1 MTRPPFEV
9 ADIVRRH
16 GDRFLE
22 THRAWVTGAHRR
34 VLRAIAQCRTA
45 ALGGHRDRCEQCA
58 QPALSY
64 NSCRDRHC
72 PKCLTAARNA
82 WVAAREQELLPVGYV
97 HIVFTMPEP
106 LARLALA
113 NKRVV
118 YDLLFRAAAETLLQV
133 AANPKRLGAAI
144 GGLMVLHTWGQRLQH
159 HPHVHCVVPMG
170 GLAPDGTRW
179 IHARPRFFLP
189 IPGPADR
196 SFAASSS
203 PASESA
209 FRDGRL
215 DFPGQPRAAASRT
228 RPSAPSSDRSIAR
241 PWVVYAKPPFGSPA
255 HVLHYLARYTHR
267 VAISNH
273 RLVDVTD
280 DTVSF
285 RWKDYR
291 HGSQIRT
298 LTLDVDEF
306 LRRFLLHV
314 LPKRFVRIRYFGFL
328 ASRCRTP
335 QLAQCR
341 QALAVAPPPPTEP
354 PVLHPPRASW
364 PCPRCGAPM
373 RLVERL
379 TARQLFL
386 DALLAD
392 ILHDTS

>member
-1 MTRPPFEV
+1 MIRPPFEV
-9 ADIVRRH
+9 ADIVRQH

-22 THRAWVTGAHRR
+22 MHPAWANPQHRR

-58 QPALSY
+58 QSALSY

-97 HIVFTMPEP
+97 HVVFTVPEP

-118 YDLLFRAAAETLLQV
+118 YDLLFRATAATLLQV

-159 HPHVHCVVPMG
+159 HPHVHCVIPAG

-179 IHARPRFFLP
+179 IHARPTFFLSVKVLRQVFRGKVVAGLRAAFRERRLSF
-189 IPGPADR
+189 PGGLQAL
-196 SFAASSS
+196 S
-203 PASESA
+203 PESA
-209 FRDGRL
+209 FRTWL
-215 DFPGQPRAAASRT
+215 
-228 RPSAPSSDRSIAR
+228 RSLHR
-241 PWVVYAKPPFGSPA
+241 QSWVVYAKPPFGSPA

-273 RLVDVTD
+273 RLVAVTNE
-280 DTVSF
+280 TVSF

-291 HGSQIRT
+291 HGSRVRT
-298 LTLDVDEF
+298 LTLESEEF

-314 LPKRFVRIRYFGFL
+314 LPKRFVRIRYFGVL
-328 ASRCRTP
+328 ASRCRTV
-335 QLAQCR
+335 QLPQCR
-341 QALAVAPPPPTEP
+341 RALAAASAPPPATPA
-354 PVLHPPRASW
+354 PPRSW

-373 RLVERL
+373 RVIERL
-379 TARQLFL
+379 TPRQIYLTSI
-386 DALLAD
+386 LAD

>member
-1 MTRPPFEV
+1 MRPPFEV

-16 GDRFLE
+16 GDRFAE
-22 THRAWVTGAHRR
+22 THRAWVTSQHRR
-34 VLRAIAQCRTA
+34 VLRAIARCRTA
-45 ALGGHRDRCEQCA
+45 ALGGHRDRCDLCA
-58 QPALSY
+58 QPVLSY

-82 WVAAREQELLPVGYV
+82 WVTAREQELLPVGYV
-97 HIVFTMPEP
+97 HLVFTLPEP

-118 YDLLFRAAAETLLQV
+118 YDLLFQAVAETLLQV
-133 AANPKRLGAAI
+133 AANPKRLGGAI

-170 GLAPDGTRW
+170 GLSPDGTRW

-189 IPGPADR
+189 IAVLRKLFRGKLVANIRD
-196 SFAASSS
+196 
-203 PASESA
+203 A
-209 FRDGRL
+209 FRKGRL
-215 DFPGQPRAAASRT
+215 DFPGTLAPLKPEAAFGAFL
-228 RPSAPSSDRSIAR
+228 RSLYR
-241 PWVVYAKPPFGSPA
+241 QPWVVYAKPPFGSPA

-273 RLVDVTD
+273 RLVNVTD
-280 DTVSF
+280 ETVSF

-291 HGSQIRT
+291 HGSQVRT

-328 ASRCRTP
+328 ASRCRTRGLP
-335 QLAQCR
+335 QCR
-341 QALAVAPPPPTEP
+341 QAIGVAPPLVEP
-354 PVLHPPRASW
+354 PAPARPPATW
-364 PCPRCGAPM
+364 PCPRCGGPM

-379 TARQLFL
+379 TARQLFFQ
-386 DALLAD
+386 ALFASVT
-392 ILHDTS
+392 HDTS

>member
-1 MTRPPFEV
+1 VTRPPFEV
-9 ADIVRRH
+9 ADIVRQH

-34 VLRAIAQCRTA
+34 VFRAIVQCRTA
-45 ALGGHRDRCEQCA
+45 ALGGHRDRCDQCA
-58 QPALSY
+58 HPALSY

-97 HIVFTMPEP
+97 HLVFTMPEP
-106 LARLALA
+106 LARLALC

-118 YDLLFRAAAETLLQV
+118 YDLLFHAAAETLLQI
-133 AANPKRLGAAI
+133 AANPKRLGAAV

-189 IPGPADR
+189 IPVLRKVFRGKLVAGLRD
-196 SFAASSS
+196 AH
-203 PASESA
+203 
-209 FRDGRL
+209 RDGRL
-215 DFPGQPRAAASRT
+215 DFPGTLAPLKTEEAFRAFL
-228 RPSAPSSDRSIAR
+228 RSLYR
-241 PWVVYAKPPFGSPA
+241 QPWVVYAKPPFGSPA

-273 RLVDVTD
+273 RLVAVTD

-298 LTLDVDEF
+298 LTLDVNEF

-314 LPKRFVRIRYFGFL
+314 LPKRFVRIRYFGLL
-328 ASRCRTP
+328 APRCRTHD
-335 QLAQCR
+335 LATCR
-341 QALAVAPPPPTEP
+341 TVLAVAPPPPVTASS
-354 PVLHPPRASW
+354 VGSTHIRSW

-373 RLVERL
+373 RVVERL
-379 TARQLFL
+379 TPRQLSL
-386 DALLAD
+386 ELLLAD
-392 ILHDTS
+392 IVYDSS

>member
-1 MTRPPFEV
+1 VTRPPFEV
-9 ADIVRRH
+9 ADIVRQH

-22 THRAWVTGAHRR
+22 THRAWVTGQHRR

-45 ALGGHRDRCEQCA
+45 ALGGHRDRCDQCA

-82 WVAAREQELLPVGYV
+82 WVTAREQELLPVGYV
-97 HIVFTMPEP
+97 HLVFTVPEP

-118 YDLLFRAAAETLLQV
+118 YDLLFRAAAATLLQV

-159 HPHVHCVVPMG
+159 HPHVHCVVPAG
-170 GLAPDGTRW
+170 GLSPDRAL
-179 IHARPRFFLP
+179 HARPTFFLP
-189 IPGPADR
+189 VQVLRQVFRGKLVAGLRDAFHQGRLSFPGPLQSLATE
-196 SFAASSS
+196 
-203 PASESA
+203 PA
-209 FRDGRL
+209 FRAFL
-215 DFPGQPRAAASRT
+215 
-228 RPSAPSSDRSIAR
+228 RSLHRQA
-241 PWVVYAKPPFGSPA
+241 WVVYAKPPFGSPS

-273 RLVDVTD
+273 RLVVVTD
-280 DTVSF
+280 DTVAF

-314 LPKRFVRIRYFGFL
+314 LPKRFVRIRYFGLL
-328 ASRCRTP
+328 APRCRTHD
-335 QLAQCR
+335 LATCR
-341 QALAVAPPPPTEP
+341 AALAVIPVPPAIEPTVP
-354 PVLHPPRASW
+354 GQSRSTW

-373 RLVERL
+373 RIVERL
-379 TARQLFL
+379 TARQLLLEAF
-386 DALLAD
+386 LAD
-392 ILHDTS
+392 IVYDTS

>member
-1 MTRPPFEV
+1 V
-9 ADIVRRH
+9 ADIVRQH

-22 THRAWVTGAHRR
+22 THSAWVTGAHRR

-82 WVAAREQELLPVGYV
+82 WVAAREEELLPVGYV

-118 YDLLFRAAAETLLQV
+118 YDLLFQAAADTLRQV
-133 AANPKRLGAAI
+133 AANPKRLGADV

-170 GLAPDGTRW
+170 GLSPDGTRW
-179 IHARPRFFLP
+179 IHARRRFFLP
-189 IPGPADR
+189 IPVLRKLFRGKLVAGLRD
-196 SFAASSS
+196 AG
-203 PASESA
+203 
-209 FRDGRL
+209 RDGRL
-215 DFPGQPRAAASRT
+215 DFPGTLAPLKPEAAFRAFL
-228 RPSAPSSDRSIAR
+228 RSLYR
-241 PWVVYAKPPFGSPA
+241 QTWVVYAKPPFGSPA

-280 DTVSF
+280 GTVSF

-298 LTLDVDEF
+298 LTLDAVEF
-306 LRRFLLHV
+306 LRRFLMHV

-328 ASRCRTP
+328 ASRRRTQGLP
-335 QLAQCR
+335 QCR
-341 QALAVAPPPPTEP
+341 HALMAEATPLVERSVTRPSR
-354 PVLHPPRASW
+354 VSW
-364 PCPRCGAPM
+364 SCPRCGAPM

-379 TARQLFL
+379 TPRQLFL
-386 DALLAD
+386 EGFLAD
-392 ILHDTS
+392 IVYDSS

>member
-1 MTRPPFEV
+1 VTRPPFEV

-22 THRAWVTGAHRR
+22 THSAWVTGAHRR

-58 QPALSY
+58 HPALSY

-82 WVAAREQELLPVGYV
+82 WVAAREAELLPVGYV

-118 YDLLFRAAAETLLQV
+118 YDLLFQAAADTLRQV
-133 AANPKRLGAAI
+133 AANPKRLGADV

-170 GLAPDGTRW
+170 GLSTDGTRW

-189 IPGPADR
+189 IPVLRKLFRGKLVARLRD
-196 SFAASSS
+196 AC
-203 PASESA
+203 
-209 FRDGRL
+209 RDGRL
-215 DFPGQPRAAASRT
+215 DFPGTLAPLKPAAAFG
-228 RPSAPSSDRSIAR
+228 AFLRSLYR
-241 PWVVYAKPPFGSPA
+241 QTWVVYAKPPFGSPA

-291 HGSQIRT
+291 HGSQMRT
-298 LTLDVDEF
+298 LTLDAVEF
-306 LRRFLLHV
+306 LRRFLIHV

-328 ASRCRTP
+328 ASRRRTQGLP
-335 QLAQCR
+335 QCR
-341 QALAVAPPPPTEP
+341 RALTAEPTP
-354 PVLHPPRASW
+354 LVQRSVTSPSRVSW

-379 TARQLFL
+379 TPRQIFL
-386 DALLAD
+386 EVLLAD
-392 ILHDTS
+392 TGYDSS

>member
-22 THRAWVTGAHRR
+22 THRAWVTGHHRQ

-45 ALGGHRDRCEQCA
+45 ALGGHRDRCDQCA
-58 QPALSY
+58 QSALSY

-82 WVAAREQELLPVGYV
+82 WVTAREQELLPVGYV
-97 HIVFTMPEP
+97 HVVFTVPEP

-118 YDLLFRAAAETLLQV
+118 YDLLFRATAATLLRV

-144 GGLMVLHTWGQRLQH
+144 GGLLVLHTWGQRLQH
-159 HPHVHCVVPMG
+159 HPHVHCVIPAG
-170 GLAPDGTRW
+170 GLSPDGVRW
-179 IHARPRFFLP
+179 IHARPKFFLP
-189 IPGPADR
+189 VKVLRQVFRGKVVAGLRAAFRERRLSFPGGLQALAP
-196 SFAASSS
+196 
-203 PASESA
+203 ESA
-209 FRDGRL
+209 FRTWL
-215 DFPGQPRAAASRT
+215 
-228 RPSAPSSDRSIAR
+228 RSLHR
-241 PWVVYAKPPFGSPA
+241 QSWVVYAKPPFGSPA

-273 RLVDVTD
+273 RLVAVTD

-291 HGSQIRT
+291 HGSQLRT
-298 LTLDVDEF
+298 LTLDADDF

-314 LPKRFVRIRYFGFL
+314 LPKRFVRIRYFGLL
-328 ASRCRTP
+328 APRCRTAD
-335 QLAQCR
+335 LATCR
-341 QALAVAPPPPTEP
+341 AVLAVAPPPPTAP
-354 PVLHPPRASW
+354 AVTLTRSW
-364 PCPRCGAPM
+364 PCPHCGAPM
-373 RLVERL
+373 RLVQRL
-379 TARQLFL
+379 TARQIVLA
-386 DALLAD
+386 ALLSE
-392 ILHDTS
+392 ILHDSS

>member
-1 MTRPPFEV
+1 VTRPPFEV
-9 ADIVRRH
+9 ADIVRQH
-16 GDRFLE
+16 GDRFVV
-22 THRAWVTGAHRR
+22 THRAWVTGAHVR

-58 QPALSY
+58 QTALSY

-82 WVAAREQELLPVGYV
+82 WVTAREQELLPVGYV
-97 HIVFTMPEP
+97 HIVFTMPEA

-118 YDLLFRAAAETLLQV
+118 YDLLFRAAAETLLHV

-144 GGLMVLHTWGQRLQH
+144 GGLMVLHTWGQRLHH

-170 GLAPDGTRW
+170 GLALARARW

-189 IPGPADR
+189 IPVLRKLFRGKLVANLR
-196 SFAASSS
+196 Q
-203 PASESA
+203 A

-215 DFPGQPRAAASRT
+215 DFPGILAPLKPEAAFCAFL
-228 RPSAPSSDRSIAR
+228 RSLYR
-241 PWVVYAKPPFGSPA
+241 QSWVVYAKPPFGSPA

-273 RLVDVTD
+273 RLVDVTPN
-280 DTVSF
+280 TVSF

-298 LTLDVDEF
+298 LTLDIDEF

-328 ASRCRTP
+328 ASRSRTP

-341 QALAVAPPPPTEP
+341 QALAVAPAPPPEP
-354 PVLHPPRASW
+354 PPPARPRSSW
-364 PCPRCGAPM
+364 SCPRCGGPM
-373 RLVERL
+373 RLIARL
-379 TARQLFL
+379 TARQLVL
-386 DALLAD
+386 EALLAD

>member
-1 MTRPPFEV
+1 VRPPFEV
-9 ADIVRRH
+9 ADIVRQH

-45 ALGGHRDRCEQCA
+45 ALGGHRDRCDQCA
-58 QPALSY
+58 QSALSY

-82 WVAAREQELLPVGYV
+82 WVTAREQELLPVGYM
-97 HIVFTMPEP
+97 HLVFTVPEP

-118 YDLLFRAAAETLLQV
+118 YDLLFRATAATLLQV
-133 AANPKRLGAAI
+133 AANPKRLGAMI

-159 HPHVHCVVPMG
+159 HPHVHCVVPAG
-170 GLAPDGTRW
+170 GLSPDRTRW
-179 IHARPRFFLP
+179 IHARPTFFLP
-189 IPGPADR
+189 VKVLRQVFRGKLVAGLRTAYREGRLSFPGGLQTLAPEA
-196 SFAASSS
+196 
-203 PASESA
+203 A
-209 FRDGRL
+209 FRAWL
-215 DFPGQPRAAASRT
+215 
-228 RPSAPSSDRSIAR
+228 RSLHHQ

-273 RLVDVTD
+273 RLVAIAD

-298 LTLDVDEF
+298 LTLNVDEF

-314 LPKRFVRIRYFGFL
+314 LPKHFVRIRYFGLL
-328 ASRCRTP
+328 ASRCRTDD
-335 QLAQCR
+335 LATCR
-341 QALAVAPPPPTEP
+341 AVLAVPPPPVAAP
-354 PVLHPPRASW
+354 SVALPRSW
-364 PCPRCGAPM
+364 RCPRCGAPM
-373 RLVERL
+373 RIVERL
-379 TARQLFL
+379 TARQLFVE
-386 DALLAD
+386 ARLAD
-392 ILHDTS
+392 IRYDSS

>member
-1 MTRPPFEV
+1 VTRPPFEV

-22 THRAWVTGAHRR
+22 THSAWVTGAHRR

-82 WVAAREQELLPVGYV
+82 WVAAREEELLPVGYV

-118 YDLLFRAAAETLLQV
+118 YDLLFQAAADTLRQV
-133 AANPKRLGAAI
+133 AANPKRLGADV

-170 GLAPDGTRW
+170 GLSTDGTRW

-189 IPGPADR
+189 IPVLRKLFRGKLVARLRD
-196 SFAASSS
+196 AC
-203 PASESA
+203 
-209 FRDGRL
+209 RDGRL
-215 DFPGQPRAAASRT
+215 DFPGTLAPLKPAAAFG
-228 RPSAPSSDRSIAR
+228 AFLRSLYR
-241 PWVVYAKPPFGSPA
+241 QTWVVYAKPPFGSPG

-291 HGSQIRT
+291 HGSQVRT
-298 LTLDVDEF
+298 LTLAAEEF

-328 ASRCRTP
+328 AARCRTP
-335 QLAQCR
+335 QLTQCR
-341 QALAVAPPPPTEP
+341 QALAAASASTPNPLPPTP
-354 PVLHPPRASW
+354 SRSSW

-373 RLVERL
+373 RLIERL
-379 TARQLFL
+379 TARQLYL
-386 DALLAD
+386 DALLTHV
-392 ILHDTS
+392 LHDTS

>member
-16 GDRFLE
+16 GERFLE
-22 THRAWVTGAHRR
+22 THPAWVTGQHRR

-45 ALGGHRDRCEQCA
+45 ALGGHRDRCDQCA

-82 WVAAREQELLPVGYV
+82 WVAAREAELLSVGYV

-106 LARLALA
+106 LARVALA

-118 YDLLFRAAAETLLQV
+118 YDLLFQAAAETLRHV
-133 AANPKRLGAAI
+133 AANPKRLGADV

-170 GLAPDGTRW
+170 GLSADGTRW

-189 IPGPADR
+189 IPVLRRIYRGKFVAGLRD
-196 SFAASSS
+196 
-203 PASESA
+203 A
-209 FRDGRL
+209 FHDGRL
-215 DFPGQPRAAASRT
+215 SFRGQLAPLGTDRAFRAFL
-228 RPSAPSSDRSIAR
+228 RSLYR
-241 PWVVYAKPPFGSPA
+241 QPWVVYAKPPFGSPA

-291 HGSQIRT
+291 HGSQVRT

-306 LRRFLLHV
+306 LRRFLRHV

-328 ASRCRTP
+328 ASRRRTRSLP
-335 QLAQCR
+335 QCR
-341 QALAVAPPPPTEP
+341 QAIGGAPLPPVEP
-354 PVLHPPRASW
+354 PHPARPPATW
-364 PCPRCGAPM
+364 PCPRCGGPM
-373 RLVERL
+373 RIVERL

-386 DALLAD
+386 HALFARVT
-392 ILHDTS
+392 HDTS

>member
-1 MTRPPFEV
+1 VTRPPFEV
-9 ADIVRRH
+9 ADIVRQH
-16 GDRFLE
+16 GDRVLARY
-22 THRAWVTGAHRR
+22 RAWVTGQHRR

-45 ALGGHRDRCEQCA
+45 ALGGHRDRCDQCA
-58 QPALSY
+58 QPVLSY

-97 HIVFTMPEP
+97 HIVFTIPEP
-106 LARLALA
+106 LARLALV

-133 AANPKRLGAAI
+133 AKNPKRLGGNV
-144 GGLMVLHTWGQRLQH
+144 GGLLVLHTWGQRLQH
-159 HPHVHCVVPMG
+159 HPHVHCVVPAG
-170 GLAPDGTRW
+170 GLSPDATQW
-179 IHARPRFFLP
+179 IHARARFFLP
-189 IPGPADR
+189 IPVLRQVYRGKLIAGLR
-196 SFAASSS
+196 
-203 PASESA
+203 EA
-209 FRDGRL
+209 FRRGRL
-215 DFPGQPRAAASRT
+215 HFSGSLAPLATDGAFRAFL
-228 RPSAPSSDRSIAR
+228 RSLYR
-241 PWVVYAKPPFGSPA
+241 QTWVVYAKPPFGSPA

-273 RLVDVTD
+273 RLVAVTD

-298 LTLDVDEF
+298 LTLDAHEF

-314 LPKRFVRIRYFGFL
+314 LPKRFVRIRYFGYL
-328 ASRCRTP
+328 APRCRTRE
-335 QLAQCR
+335 LAQCR
-341 QALAVAPPPPTEP
+341 QALAVAPTPPNEP
-354 PVLHPPRASW
+354 LAASTPRPSW

-373 RLVERL
+373 RVVERL

-386 DALLAD
+386 EALLAD
-392 ILHDTS
+392 VFHDTS

>member
-9 ADIVRRH
+9 ADIVRQH

-22 THRAWVTGAHRR
+22 THPTWVTGHHRR

-45 ALGGHRDRCEQCA
+45 ALGGHRDRCDQCA
-58 QPALSY
+58 QSALSY

-82 WVAAREQELLPVGYV
+82 WVTAREHELLPVGYV
-97 HIVFTMPEP
+97 HVVFTVPEP
-106 LARLALA
+106 LARLALV

-118 YDLLFRAAAETLLQV
+118 YDLLLQATAATLLQV
-133 AANPKRLGAAI
+133 AANPKRLDAAI

-159 HPHVHCVVPMG
+159 HPHVHCVVPAG
-170 GLAPDGTRW
+170 GLSPDGARW
-179 IHARPRFFLP
+179 IHARPNFFLP
-189 IPGPADR
+189 VKVLSQVFRGKLVAGLRKACREGRLSFPGALQALAP
-196 SFAASSS
+196 
-203 PASESA
+203 ESA
-209 FRDGRL
+209 FRGWL
-215 DFPGQPRAAASRT
+215 
-228 RPSAPSSDRSIAR
+228 RSLHHQ

-273 RLVDVTD
+273 RLVAVTD

-291 HGSQIRT
+291 HGSQMRT
-298 LTLDVDEF
+298 LTLDVDDF

-314 LPKRFVRIRYFGFL
+314 LPTRFVRIRYFGLL
-328 ASRCRTP
+328 APRCRTAD
-335 QLAQCR
+335 LATCR
-341 QALAVAPPPPTEP
+341 AVLAVAPPPPTAP
-354 PVLHPPRASW
+354 SVTTTRSW

-373 RLVERL
+373 RIVERL

-386 DALLAD
+386 AVLLAD
-392 ILHDTS
+392 IVDDSS

>member
-1 MTRPPFEV
+1 VTPPPFEV
-9 ADIVRRH
+9 ADIVRQH

-22 THRAWVTGAHRR
+22 THRAWVTGQHRH
-34 VLRAIAQCRTA
+34 VLRAIARCRTA

-82 WVAAREQELLPVGYV
+82 WVAAREAELLPVGYV

-118 YDLLFRAAAETLLQV
+118 YDLLFQAAADTLRHV
-133 AANPKRLGAAI
+133 AANPQRLGADI

-159 HPHVHCVVPMG
+159 HPHIHCVVPMG

-189 IPGPADR
+189 IPVLRKLFRGKLVAGLRD
-196 SFAASSS
+196 AC
-203 PASESA
+203 
-209 FRDGRL
+209 RDGRL
-215 DFPGQPRAAASRT
+215 DFPGTLAPLKPAAAFR
-228 RPSAPSSDRSIAR
+228 AFLRSLYR
-241 PWVVYAKPPFGSPA
+241 QTWVVYAKQPFGSPA
-255 HVLHYLARYTHR
+255 HVLQYLARYTHR

-298 LTLDVDEF
+298 LTLDAAEF

-328 ASRCRTP
+328 ASRRRTQGLPRCRHALTAEPTP
-335 QLAQCR
+335 L
-341 QALAVAPPPPTEP
+341 VEP
-354 PVLHPPRASW
+354 PVTAPSRVSW
-364 PCPRCGAPM
+364 ACPRCGAPM

-386 DALLAD
+386 EDFLAD
-392 ILHDTS
+392 TVHDTS

>member
-1 MTRPPFEV
+1 VTQPPFEV
-9 ADIVRRH
+9 ADIVRRL
-16 GDRFLE
+16 GDRFVE
-22 THRAWVTGAHRR
+22 RHRVWVSGQHRR

-45 ALGGHRDRCEQCA
+45 ALGGHRDRCDQCA

-97 HIVFTMPEP
+97 HLVFTVPEP
-106 LARLALA
+106 LARLALS

-118 YDLLFRAAAETLLQV
+118 YDLLFRAAAATLLQV

-159 HPHVHCVVPMG
+159 HPHVHCVVPAG
-170 GLAPDGTRW
+170 GLAPDGARW
-179 IHARPRFFLP
+179 IHARPTFFLP
-189 IPGPADR
+189 VKVLRQVFRGKLVAGLR
-196 SFAASSS
+196 AAFQ
-203 PASESA
+203 EE
-209 FRDGRL
+209 RL
-215 DFPGQPRAAASRT
+215 TFPGALQALATEADFRAWL
-228 RPSAPSSDRSIAR
+228 RSLYHQ
-241 PWVVYAKPPFGSPA
+241 PWVVYAKPPFGSPS

-273 RLVDVTD
+273 RLVAVTD

-298 LTLDVDEF
+298 LTLDADEF

-328 ASRCRTP
+328 ASRARARG
-335 QLAQCR
+335 LAHCR
-341 QALAVAPPPPTEP
+341 QALAVAPTPPAEP
-354 PVLHPPRASW
+354 LVTAPPRASW
-364 PCPRCGAPM
+364 PCPRCGGPM
-373 RLVERL
+373 RIVQRL
-379 TARQLFL
+379 TARQLVL
-386 DALLAD
+386 EALLATVF
-392 ILHDTS
+392 HDTS

>member
-9 ADIVRRH
+9 ADIVRQH
-16 GDRFLE
+16 GDRFVE
-22 THRAWVTGAHRR
+22 RHRVWMTGQHRR

-45 ALGGHRDRCEQCA
+45 ALGGHRDRCDQCT
-58 QPALSY
+58 QSALSY

-72 PKCLTAARNA
+72 PKCLTAARNV

-97 HIVFTMPEP
+97 HLVFTVPEA

-118 YDLLFRAAAETLLQV
+118 YDLLFRAAAATLLQV

-144 GGLMVLHTWGQRLQH
+144 GGLLVLHTWGQRLQH
-159 HPHVHCVVPMG
+159 HPHVHCVVPAG
-170 GLAPDGTRW
+170 GLSPERTQW
-179 IHARPRFFLP
+179 IHARPTFFLP
-189 IPGPADR
+189 VKVLRQVFRGKLVAGLRD
-196 SFAASSS
+196 
-203 PASESA
+203 A
-209 FRDGRL
+209 FTRGRL
-215 DFPGQPRAAASRT
+215 HFPGVLAALAT
-228 RPSAPSSDRSIAR
+228 EAIFHAWLRSLYRQA
-241 PWVVYAKPPFGSPA
+241 WVVYAKPPFGSPA
-255 HVLHYLARYTHR
+255 YVLHYLARYTHR

-273 RLVDVTD
+273 RLVAVTD

-291 HGSQIRT
+291 HGSQMRT

-314 LPKRFVRIRYFGFL
+314 LPKRFVRIRYFGLL
-328 ASRCRTP
+328 APRCRTAD
-335 QLAQCR
+335 LATCR
-341 QALAVAPPPPTEP
+341 TVLAGAPSP
-354 PVLHPPRASW
+354 PVTAPSVGSTRTRSW

-373 RLVERL
+373 RIVERL

-386 DALLAD
+386 EALLAD
-392 ILHDTS
+392 IVYDTS

>member
-16 GDRFLE
+16 GDRFLDS
-22 THRAWVTGAHRR
+22 HAAWVTGQHRR
-34 VLRAIAQCRTA
+34 VLRAIVRCRTA
-45 ALGGHRDRCEQCA
+45 ALGGHRDRCAQCA
-58 QPALSY
+58 QLAISY

-82 WVAAREQELLPVGYV
+82 WVAARERELLPVGYV

-106 LARLALA
+106 LARLALV

-118 YDLLFRAAAETLLQV
+118 YDLLFRAATETLLQV
-133 AANPKRLGAAI
+133 AANPKRLGGAI

-170 GLAPDGTRW
+170 GLAPDATRW

-189 IPGPADR
+189 IPVLRKLFRGKLLA
-196 SFAASSS
+196 SLAA
-203 PASESA
+203 ACRE
-209 FRDGRL
+209 GRL
-215 DFPGQPRAAASRT
+215 DVSGALAPLKPQAGFRAFL
-228 RPSAPSSDRSIAR
+228 RSLYR
-241 PWVVYAKPPFGSPA
+241 HTWVVYAKPPFGSPA
-255 HVLHYLARYTHR
+255 HVLQYLARYTHR

-273 RLVDVTD
+273 RLVAVTD

-291 HGSQIRT
+291 HGSQVRT
-298 LTLDVDEF
+298 LSLPSEEF

-341 QALAVAPPPPTEP
+341 QALAVAPAPPLEATP
-354 PVLHPPRASW
+354 PVRPHATW
-364 PCPRCGAPM
+364 PCPRCGGAM
-373 RLVERL
+373 RVIDRL
-379 TARQLFL
+379 TPRQLL
-386 DALLAD
+386 LEALLAD
-392 ILHDTS
+392 IRHDTS

>member
-9 ADIVRRH
+9 ADIVRQH
-16 GDRFLE
+16 GDRFLD
-22 THRAWVTGAHRR
+22 THQAWVTGQHRR

-97 HIVFTMPEP
+97 HLVFTMPEP
-106 LARLALA
+106 LARLALV

-118 YDLLFRAAAETLLQV
+118 YDLLFQAAAETLQQV
-133 AANPKRLGAAI
+133 AANPKRLGGDI

-170 GLAPDGTRW
+170 GLAPERNRW

-189 IPGPADR
+189 IPVLRQVYRGKLVAGLR
-196 SFAASSS
+196 EAYRQGRLSFPGRLAPLRTAV
-203 PASESA
+203 AFSA
-209 FRDGRL
+209 FL
-215 DFPGQPRAAASRT
+215 
-228 RPSAPSSDRSIAR
+228 RSLYR
-241 PWVVYAKPPFGSPA
+241 QTWVVYAKPPFGSPA

-273 RLVDVTD
+273 RLVAVTD
-280 DTVSF
+280 DAVSF

-291 HGSQIRT
+291 HGSQVRT

-306 LRRFLLHV
+306 LRRFLRHV

-328 ASRCRTP
+328 ASRCRTRGLP
-335 QLAQCR
+335 QCR
-341 QALAVAPPPPTEP
+341 QALAGAPTPPVEP
-354 PVLHPPRASW
+354 PSPHHHERRGHVPAAGPPCASSN
-364 PCPRCGAPM
+364 G
-373 RLVERL
+373 
-379 TARQLFL
+379 
-386 DALLAD
+386 
-392 ILHDTS
+392 